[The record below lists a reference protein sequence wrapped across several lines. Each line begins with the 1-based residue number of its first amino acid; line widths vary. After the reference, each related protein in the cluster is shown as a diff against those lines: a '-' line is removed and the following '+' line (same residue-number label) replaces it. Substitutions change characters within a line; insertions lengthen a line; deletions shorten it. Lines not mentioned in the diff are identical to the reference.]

1 MSALK
6 DLHAQSQFFRL
17 DEHIL
22 YQFLGL
28 LSSFLLLNHL
38 SVYLHLVL
46 KKEHNLQCRQFKLMT
61 DNMNLY
67 KTCFYTSF
75 YILRKNKHNKN
86 IVVKNY
92 FTVYN

>member
-1 MSALK
+1 MNFL
-6 DLHAQSQFFRL
+6 FFTQRKK
-17 DEHIL
+17 
-22 YQFLGL
+22 QMF
-28 LSSFLLLNHL
+28 SSVSTDFNDRKRSLT
-38 SVYLHLVL
+38 
-46 KKEHNLQCRQFKLMT
+46 LQCRQFKLMT

>member
-1 MSALK
+1 M
-6 DLHAQSQFFRL
+6 
-17 DEHIL
+17 
-22 YQFLGL
+22 
-28 LSSFLLLNHL
+28 
-38 SVYLHLVL
+38 
-46 KKEHNLQCRQFKLMT
+46 LQCRQFKLMT